1 MMWQSK
7 VTGELVDSRLQI
19 VKVVL
24 ENLFRFHFLDLTWE
38 RFYD

>member
-7 VTGELVDSRLQI
+7 VTGELVDSRFQI

-38 RFYD
+38 RFYE